1 MSGFRSSWLG
11 WLLFLCCWLAG
22 SGVRAASLPVD
33 FAAVAGHLDLAS
45 RIELLEDHEAALAP
59 AQALDRSGW
68 QTATPDRL
76 NFGVSDAAIWLRL
89 RVENRS
95 GRTLTRWLTLGAPR
109 LEDVRYY
116 RFAPGAAEPLETAV
130 SGLAHPIEVRPEPG
144 LVSIFP
150 VRLAPGESAVLLLRV
165 AGRTRLFMLPDLW
178 EPLSFRVH
186 ESDLT
191 VHQLVSLSILCGL
204 LLYML
209 VHALARK
216 TPHMLLLSAWLA
228 SVALYELSFGGYL
241 YRFVLSFGGE
251 PAVRSTVILSNLSA
265 ALGAVFAF
273 RFLCLH
279 ELRVWRWTY
288 LPFITG
294 SFLLAA
300 QAAFGDLLAANAMTL
315 PWLTGFM
322 GVWQLSI
329 VTSWYRGVQN
339 AGLFMLASLGLWLA
353 VLLRLGEQHGWL
365 PMNSLYDE
373 VLPVR
378 PSLVLGLV
386 MVFGVVRAAFIE
398 QSAYRAT
405 QAALLKARQ
414 DEHVRLEALVR
425 ERTRT
430 LQDAV
435 IAADEANRARSDL
448 LARVNHDLR
457 RPATEIMALAAPL
470 EQAAGEV
477 ADYGG
482 AIRRSAADLQG
493 LIDDL
498 IEDAGTDSPLGAI
511 RPEPVDVRRLFSGLA
526 IEAEGLAL
534 VNGNHFVWRSGQNL
548 PERVLLDPKRLRQVV
563 INLLDN
569 AAKFTR
575 NGRVEL
581 QVDAVGSS
589 ETTTLICTVS
599 DTGMGMSADQLAEVF
614 EPYCRAEQAKGLP
627 GLGLGLAI
635 ALYWIER
642 MGGSIAVDSAPGQG
656 TTMRVTL
663 PLRSA
668 QACAI
673 QAGAPVQSPLPTAGL
688 ACPDRHSLEQ
698 ARECLR
704 LGAVSDLLDWA
715 ADLAAS
721 RPQYRDFAER
731 VAALAGRG
739 DLGSLALCLQGAD
752 DDGGD
757 HDGGVANNEPA

>member
-1 MSGFRSSWLG
+1 MRGFKSSWRG
-11 WLLFLCCWLAG
+11 WLLFLGCWFVAT
-22 SGVRAASLPVD
+22 GVGAASPAVD
-33 FAAVAGHLDLAS
+33 FAAVAGHLELAS
-45 RIELLEDHEAALAP
+45 RIEVLEDRRAALAP
-59 AQALDRSGW
+59 AQALDRTDW
-68 QTATPDRL
+68 QTVTPGRL

-95 GRTLTRWLTLGAPR
+95 GRALTRWLTLGAPR

-116 RFAPGAAEPLETAV
+116 RFAPGAAQPLETAV

-186 ESDLT
+186 ESDLA
-191 VHQLVSLSILCGL
+191 VHQLVSLSVLFGL

-209 VHALARK
+209 VHALARR

-228 SVALYELSFGGYL
+228 SVTLYELSFGGYL
-241 YRFVLSFGGE
+241 YRFVLSGGGE
-251 PAVRSTVILSNLSA
+251 LAVRSTVILSNCAA

-273 RFLCLH
+273 LFLRLH
-279 ELRVWRWTY
+279 ERPVWRWIY
-288 LPFITG
+288 LPLIAG
-294 SFLLAA
+294 SLLLAA
-300 QAAFGDLLAANAMTL
+300 QAAFGNLLAANAMTV
-315 PWLTGFM
+315 PWLVGFM
-322 GVWQLSI
+322 AVWQLSI

-339 AGLFMLASLGLWLA
+339 AGLFMLASLGFWLA
-353 VLLRLGEQHGWL
+353 VLLRLGEQQGWL
-365 PMNSLYDE
+365 PMNALYDE
-373 VLPVR
+373 VLSVR
-378 PSLVLGLV
+378 PSLLLGFV
-386 MVFGVVRAAFIE
+386 MVFGVVRASFIE

-435 IAADEANRARSDL
+435 IAADEANRARSEL

-457 RPATEIMALAAPL
+457 RPATQIMALAAPL
-470 EQAAGEV
+470 ERALGEV

-493 LIDDL
+493 LIEDL
-498 IEDAGTDSPLGAI
+498 IEDAGTGGPLGAI
-511 RPEPVDVRRLFSGLA
+511 RPEPVDLRRLFSGLA

-534 VNGNHFVWRSGQNL
+534 ANGNQFVWRYSENL
-548 PERVLLDPKRLRQVV
+548 PPRVLLDPKRLRQVV

-581 QVDAVGSS
+581 AIDAVASA
-589 ETTTLICTVS
+589 ETTMLTCTVS

-614 EPYCRAEQAKGLP
+614 EPYCRAEQVKGLP

-635 ALYWIER
+635 SLYWIEH

-663 PLRSA
+663 PLRQA
-668 QACAI
+668 QACTT
-673 QAGAPVQSPLPTAGL
+673 QSGAPSPLPTAGL

-698 ARECLR
+698 ARQYLH

-721 RPQYRDFAER
+721 RPQYRDFAEC
-731 VAALAGRG
+731 VAELAGRG
-739 DLGSLALCLQGAD
+739 DLASLALCLQGAG
-752 DDGGD
+752 DDGGMES
-757 HDGGVANNEPA
+757 HEPA

>member
-1 MSGFRSSWLG
+1 MRGFKSSWLG
-11 WLLFLCCWLAG
+11 WLLFLGCWFVAT
-22 SGVRAASLPVD
+22 GVGAASPAVD
-33 FAAVAGHLDLAS
+33 FAAVAGHLELAS
-45 RIELLEDHEAALAP
+45 RIEVLEDRSAALAP
-59 AQALDRSGW
+59 AQALDRTDW
-68 QTATPDRL
+68 QTVTPGRL

-95 GRTLTRWLTLGAPR
+95 GRALTRWLTLGAPR

-116 RFAPGAAEPLETAV
+116 RFAPGAAQPLETAV

-186 ESDLT
+186 ESDLA
-191 VHQLVSLSILCGL
+191 VHQLVSLSVLFGL

-209 VHALARK
+209 VHALARR

-228 SVALYELSFGGYL
+228 SVTLYELSFGGYL
-241 YRFVLSFGGE
+241 YRFVLSGGGE
-251 PAVRSTVILSNLSA
+251 LAVRSTVILSNCAA

-273 RFLCLH
+273 LFLRLH
-279 ELRVWRWTY
+279 ERPVWRWTY
-288 LPFITG
+288 LPFIAG

-300 QAAFGDLLAANAMTL
+300 QAAFGDLLAANAMTV
-315 PWLTGFM
+315 PWLVGFM
-322 GVWQLSI
+322 AVWQLSI

-339 AGLFMLASLGLWLA
+339 AGLFMLATLGFWLA
-353 VLLRLGEQHGWL
+353 VLLRLGEQQGWL
-365 PMNSLYDE
+365 PMNVLYDE
-373 VLPVR
+373 VLSVR
-378 PSLVLGLV
+378 PSLLLGFV
-386 MVFGVVRAAFIE
+386 MVFGVVRSSFIE
-398 QSAYRAT
+398 QSVYRAT

-435 IAADEANRARSDL
+435 IAADEANRARSEL

-457 RPATEIMALAAPL
+457 RPATQIMALAAPL
-470 EQAAGEV
+470 ERAVGEV

-493 LIDDL
+493 LIEDL
-498 IEDAGTDSPLGAI
+498 IEDAGTGGPLGAI
-511 RPEPVDVRRLFSGLA
+511 RPEPVDLRCLFSGLA

-534 VNGNHFVWRSGQNL
+534 ANGNQFVWRYGQNL
-548 PERVLLDPKRLRQVV
+548 PPRVLLDPKRLRQVV

-581 QVDAVGSS
+581 AIDAVASA
-589 ETTTLICTVS
+589 ETTMLTCTVS

-635 ALYWIER
+635 SLYWIEH

-663 PLRSA
+663 PLRQA
-668 QACAI
+668 QACTTETRAL
-673 QAGAPVQSPLPTAGL
+673 SPLPTAGL

-698 ARECLR
+698 ARQYLR

-721 RPQYRDFAER
+721 RPQYRDFAEC
-731 VAALAGRG
+731 VAELAGRG
-739 DLGSLALCLQGAD
+739 DLGSLALCLKGTG
-752 DDGGD
+752 DDGGMES
-757 HDGGVANNEPA
+757 HEPA